1 MPEARSLLPTPP
13 RRLYQPPPTFS
24 PSLTSAQ
31 HTAMEVGGLPPLGG
45 QKEFSFQRKCKELPS
60 PRASL
65 VPSLWVLRK
74 ISGGNSSV
82 HPHLSP
88 ETPAG
93 HTLPLRSRSR
103 SRSRTLADTPADTHA
118 PSPHASP
125 GDAEGPVAL
134 QFLCT
139 WGEGEAV
146 GGIFPGGVG
155 RSGPPSPDLRASCP
169 TCQGPGLP
177 ASWEAS
183 QGSWGLGVGVRRK
196 RGSGENSLSP
206 SLLHCP

>member
-1 MPEARSLLPTPP
+1 MLEARSLLPTPP
-13 RRLYQPPPTFS
+13 RQLHQPPHPPS
-24 PSLTSAQ
+24 PVLPLLRPAHCSAGRWASS
-31 HTAMEVGGLPPLGG
+31 TWGTGGIFIP
-45 QKEFSFQRKCKELPS
+45 KYKELLS

-93 HTLPLRSRSR
+93 HTLPLRSHSR
-103 SRSRTLADTPADTHA
+103 SHSHSLTLLQTHTLL
-118 PSPHASP
+118 PPHVSP

-139 WGEGEAV
+139 WGREGR
-146 GGIFPGGVG
+146 GYLPW

-169 TCQGPGLP
+169 TCQGPWLP
-177 ASWEAS
+177 AKEAS

-206 SLLHCP
+206 SLLQLSRK